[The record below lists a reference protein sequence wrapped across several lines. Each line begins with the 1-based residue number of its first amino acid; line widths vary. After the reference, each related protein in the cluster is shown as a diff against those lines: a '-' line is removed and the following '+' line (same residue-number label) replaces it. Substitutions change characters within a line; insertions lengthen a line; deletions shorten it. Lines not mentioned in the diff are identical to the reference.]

1 LRRGVGRNTT
11 GCEIRTWLAGSGDAP
26 GTGLLEVKTETAHV
40 VIEAEAGGVVE
51 TWSSPGTGSR

>member
-1 LRRGVGRNTT
+1 VGRNTT